1 VFLIHGLLD
10 DNLPPR
16 NSEMIVAESRGR
28 NNVVLWELPDAG
40 HTGAASAEPQEYE
53 RRVIGWLQSHQT
65 ADWQLRTDN

>member
-28 NNVVLWELPDAG
+28 NSNVVLWELLDAG
-40 HTGAASAEPQEYE
+40 HTGAASAEPAEYE
-53 RRVIGWLQSHQT
+53 RRVIGWLQSHQA
-65 ADWQLRTDN
+65 AD